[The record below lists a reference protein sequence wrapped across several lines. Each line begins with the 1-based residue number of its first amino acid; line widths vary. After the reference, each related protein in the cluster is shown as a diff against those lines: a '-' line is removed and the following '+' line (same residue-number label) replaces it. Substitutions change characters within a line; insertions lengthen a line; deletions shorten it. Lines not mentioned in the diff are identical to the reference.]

1 MLIKFELILS
11 YYRMFQVQ
19 TLVRPVVLLLILTV
33 FWEIWVIHR
42 PHSSNLKAKWKQE
55 SNK

>member
-33 FWEIWVIHR
+33 FLG
-42 PHSSNLKAKWKQE
+42 NLGNSQTTFE
-55 SNK
+55 